1 VDIDWWDH
9 QNLTFWS
16 PPVAIILF
24 HAVDATK
31 HVRNYKQK
39 LLFFDLIWWLVLE
52 RRYWQYSKQQDCYYR
67 RWWSWYYPAFSWGIK
82 NHYE

>member
-1 VDIDWWDH
+1 MAWGNHENNVDMDWWNH

-31 HVRNYKQK
+31 HVRNYKQNYY
-39 LLFFDLIWWLVLE
+39 FFDSIRWLVAE
-52 RRYWQYSKQQDCYYR
+52 RRY
-67 RWWSWYYPAFSWGIK
+67 
-82 NHYE
+82 

>member
-1 VDIDWWDH
+1 MDWWNH

-31 HVRNYKQK
+31 HVRNYEQNYY
-39 LLFFDLIWWLVLE
+39 FLI
-52 RRYWQYSKQQDCYYR
+52 QSD
-67 RWWSWYYPAFSWGIK
+67 G
-82 NHYE
+82 